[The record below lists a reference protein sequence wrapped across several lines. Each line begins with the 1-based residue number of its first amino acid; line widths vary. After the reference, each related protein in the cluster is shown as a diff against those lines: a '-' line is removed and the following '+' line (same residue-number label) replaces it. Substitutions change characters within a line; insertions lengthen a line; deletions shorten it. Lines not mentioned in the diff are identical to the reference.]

1 MSDFKFDYETIEV
14 RRDLAKALH
23 VDLILINKVL
33 FKNSVDTYYE
43 SFSIPKKMVGLGRL
57 MHQQEI

>member
-23 VDLILINKVL
+23 VDLMLINKVL
-33 FKNSVDTYYE
+33 FKNSVDTYYK
-43 SFSIPKKMVGLGRL
+43 SFSIPKKMVVPGRL
-57 MHQQEI
+57 MHQQGI

>member
-43 SFSIPKKMVGLGRL
+43 SFSIPKKKWWD
-57 MHQQEI
+57 